1 QYLYNDRLWINYA
14 GLMPKLFPYSG
25 AENIA
30 ITISGVGR
38 LDSSCFIANCIPD
51 INLLDSGT
59 QCLPRY
65 VYTEA
70 PKGGLIGE
78 FKSVQPDEHGYV
90 RSDGINP
97 EAVQHF
103 KDAYPEHADKVD
115 VDAIFYYIY
124 GVLHS
129 SEYRSTYANN
139 LQKEL
144 ARIPRV
150 ATYEEFAAFEQAGRA
165 LADLHINYETVRPYD
180 GCTIEKADNVH
191 YRVEK
196 LAYGKIKGK
205 TGNAA
210 KDKTCIVY
218 NDTLTI
224 KNIPLEAQEYI
235 INNRSGLDWL
245 INKCKVSTDK
255 DSGIVNDFNDYAK
268 EMGDEKYIFNL
279 ILRVITVSLETLKIV
294 NSLPKLNIH
303 PLDK

>member
-1 QYLYNDRLWINYA
+1 MTVWRRA
-14 GLMPKLFPYSG
+14 
-25 AENIA
+25 
-30 ITISGVGR
+30 
-38 LDSSCFIANCIPD
+38 
-51 INLLDSGT
+51 

-90 RSDGINP
+90 RSDGINE

-103 KDAYPEHADKVD
+103 KDVYPEHADKVD

-129 SEYRSTYANN
+129 PEYRSTYANN

-150 ATYEEFAAFEQAGRA
+150 ATYEEFAAFEKAGRA
-165 LADLHINYETVRPYD
+165 LAELHVNYETVKPYD
-180 GCTIEKADNVH
+180 GCTIEMADAPS

-196 LAYGKIKGK
+196 LAYGKIAGQKGD
-205 TGNAA
+205 AA
-210 KDKTCIVY
+210 KDRSTIIY
-218 NDTLTI
+218 NNSITI
-224 KNIPLEAQEYI
+224 KNIPLEAQEYVV
-235 INNRSGLDWL
+235 NKKSALDW
-245 INKCKVSTDK
+245 IVERCCVSTDK

-268 EMGDEKYIFNL
+268 EMGDEKYIFKL
-279 ILRVITVSLETLKIV
+279 ILRVITVSLETMKIV
-294 NSLPKLNIH
+294 KALPKLNIH